1 MLSLRLSFD
10 NIVRKFC
17 QWMICCLL
25 QEFDISALFHILS
38 SLLAGSLSD
47 TLPLTPAVVA
57 AVFEVILNA
66 SENHNAQCTV
76 SFTQST
82 ST

>member
-1 MLSLRLSFD
+1 MMM
-10 NIVRKFC
+10 IVRKFC

-25 QEFDISALFHILS
+25 QEFDITALFHILS
-38 SLLAGSLSD
+38 SLLAAGLSD

-66 SENHNAQCTV
+66 SENHNAQSAV
-76 SFTQST
+76 SFTLST
-82 ST
+82 SM